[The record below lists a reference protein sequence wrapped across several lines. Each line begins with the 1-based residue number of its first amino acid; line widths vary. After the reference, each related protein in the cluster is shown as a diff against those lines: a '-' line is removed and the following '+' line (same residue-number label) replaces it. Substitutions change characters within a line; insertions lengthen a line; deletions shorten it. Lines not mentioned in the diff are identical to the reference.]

1 MILLEL
7 AHSIYSPLEIGK
19 NKIFIFF
26 IKSFLLITSYTSFED
41 CLHALNLHFK
51 KMGNATLAEGMAVY
65 MKSQFVYFGIPAP
78 VRKNIFAEYKPTLIP
93 FIKQGHLEAIILLM
107 WEYDEREWQYCA
119 VELLLACKKY
129 WTAGTIE
136 LIERLILSKS
146 WWDTVD
152 HLGGKITG
160 LFFNQFPRER
170 QARIK
175 SWIHHSNMWLN
186 RSAIIHQLTYKE
198 KTNVDLLL
206 ACITPHIHSKEF
218 FHRKAI
224 GWALRQYS
232 RTDPEK
238 VKDIVNSIP
247 LSPLSK
253 KEALRLIQPS

>member
-1 MILLEL
+1 
-7 AHSIYSPLEIGK
+7 
-19 NKIFIFF
+19 
-26 IKSFLLITSYTSFED
+26 LITSYSSFED
-41 CLHALNLHFK
+41 CLHALYLHFK
-51 KMGNATLAEGMAVY
+51 KTGNSTLAEGMAVY

-78 VRKNIFAEYKPTLIP
+78 VRKKIFVEYKPALIS
-93 FIKQGHLEAIILLM
+93 FIKQGQLEPIILLM

-152 HLGGKITG
+152 HLGGKISG
-160 LFFNQFPRER
+160 LFFKQFPRER
-170 QARIK
+170 ETRIN
-175 SWIHHSNMWLN
+175 SWIHHPKMWLN

-198 KTNVDLLL
+198 KTKVDLLL
-206 ACITPHIHSKEF
+206 ACITPHVHSKEF

-232 RTDPEK
+232 RTDPKK
-238 VKDIVNSIP
+238 VIDIVNSIP

-253 KEALRLIQPS
+253 KEALRLIQSSKV